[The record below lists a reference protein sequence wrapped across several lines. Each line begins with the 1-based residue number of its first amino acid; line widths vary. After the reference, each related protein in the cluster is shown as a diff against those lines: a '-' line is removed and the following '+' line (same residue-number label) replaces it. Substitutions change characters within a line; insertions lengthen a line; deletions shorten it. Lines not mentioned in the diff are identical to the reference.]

1 VFVSPISS
9 TVTSSAGTSQT
20 PVAKENKLY
29 LAFRWAGSE
38 HNNAEAASDLGD
50 IADDNLQK
58 MRAIGLMQSGLTSE
72 ADGSAPAAEKSSNDN
87 VKGSKSMFS
96 LFKRPSKEV
105 KKKISLSARSSKSK
119 AVASVKEQPFLAQ
132 LYFDNKL
139 IPLTS
144 IESKDGD
151 GDKQL
156 STVQLVGGALLDL
169 GVVGWALPDA
179 PANEILHTITLHLWD
194 ATRPDV
200 HIGPPFKSGHQVR
213 WGPKKS
219 VVPNVIL

>member
-1 VFVSPISS
+1 M
-9 TVTSSAGTSQT
+9 TSSAGTSQT
-20 PVAKENKLY
+20 PIAKEKKLY

-58 MRAIGLMQSGLTSE
+58 LRAIGLMQSGLTPE
-72 ADGSAPAAEKSSNDN
+72 GDASALAAENSSNDN
-87 VKGSKSMFS
+87 IKGAKSMFS
-96 LFKRPSKEV
+96 LWKRSNKEG
-105 KKKISLSARSSKSK
+105 KKKVSLSARSSKSK

-144 IESKDGD
+144 TESKDGD